1 MVYDCLQIRK
11 DVRVALDMNDKSKAL
26 INLGDMDTLQVDS
39 IIDSV
44 VEDAARRV
52 VEAAPVDMLESGHNF
67 AEDLYWS
74 DDEERKGC
82 GWTILPDDFLRLVL
96 FKMSD
101 WKRSVSY
108 AITDTDPSYD
118 LQSSQWKGV
127 RGNVDRPVCAIV
139 RRAEGKVLEYYSC
152 DSEDAYAEQAVYQ
165 PVPRISGGG
174 LDLPRLCYRGVV
186 YYAAGL
192 TALSLRDSDTASA
205 FFSMAMR
212 AINIKTETS

>member
-26 INLGDMDTLQVDS
+26 INLGDMDTLQVDQ
-39 IIDSV
+39 IVDSV
-44 VEDAARRV
+44 MEDAARRV
-52 VEAAPVDMLESGHNF
+52 VEVAPVDMLESGHNF
-67 AEDLYWS
+67 GEDIFWT

-82 GWTILPDDFLRLVL
+82 GWTILPDDYLRLVL

-101 WKRSVSY
+101 WHRGVSY
-108 AITDTDPSYD
+108 AITDMDPAYAI
-118 LQSSQWKGV
+118 QSSPWKGV

-139 RRAEGKVLEYYSC
+139 RRAEGKVLEFYSC

-165 PVPRISGGG
+165 PVPTKSGGG
-174 LDLPRLCYRGVV
+174 IDLPRLCYRGVV

-192 TALSLRDSDTASA
+192 TALSLRDSETAGA
-205 FFSMAMR
+205 FFNMAMG